1 LVEWIVVRED
11 SATVSLKIAV
21 FCADQHGLVSA
32 SSFRKTFKTPMDLR
46 QSHHV
51 NHPHGIDQLLGKGV
65 VDLLQEFGVK
75 FNVFVHEEL
84 AALGL

>member
-1 LVEWIVVRED
+1 
-11 SATVSLKIAV
+11 
-21 FCADQHGLVSA
+21 
-32 SSFRKTFKTPMDLR
+32 M
-46 QSHHV
+46 

-84 AALGL
+84 AALSL